1 MASNKVTIE
10 SVEKKLKEILREIP
24 AISIIKTAT
33 NVKISSSFLAD
44 IKLEISINNKRKI
57 IIVEIKS
64 VGEPRYIRSAVQ
76 QLSFYLTKNIDAY
89 GVIAAPYISE
99 KTSEI
104 CKEANIGYLDFSGN
118 CFLAFDAIYIKKENF
133 KSVISAKKEAK
144 SLFSK
149 KTSRILRVLLTNPE
163 KVWTQMNLSHEA
175 IVSLGLANR
184 IIKKLYNMEYVDFD
198 QNRKILFKNPSK
210 FLDLWREN
218 YSYID
223 NGVKGLYSPLSYE
236 EFEDRLTKYMFK
248 KSKDRY
254 AFTLF
259 SGAALIAP
267 FVRSKQTF
275 FYFSGNLEHLKKE
288 FEIKPVSSGAN
299 IIILTPYDEGVYYGT
314 QKVKE
319 RNVVSNIQLY
329 LDLYNYKGRGR
340 EQAEYLREKA
350 LKF

>member
-1 MASNKVTIE
+1 MANKKEIIKT
-10 SVEKKLKEILREIP
+10 VEKNLKEILRKIP
-24 AISIIKTAT
+24 AISVIKAAT

-44 IKLEISINNKRKI
+44 IKLVISINNKRKI

-76 QLSFYLTKNIDAY
+76 KLSSDLTKNINAY

-104 CKEANIGYLDFSGN
+104 CKEANIGYIDLSGN
-118 CFLAFDAIYIKKENF
+118 CFLAFDAVYIKKENF
-133 KSVISAKKEAK
+133 KSIISSKKEAK

-149 KTSRILRVLLTNPE
+149 KTSRLLRVLLTNPE
-163 KVWTQMNLSHEA
+163 KLWTQMNLSDEA
-175 IVSLGLANR
+175 IVSLGLTNR
-184 IIKKLYNMEYVDFD
+184 IIKKLYDMEYVDFD

-218 YSYID
+218 YSYLVNEI
-223 NGVKGLYSPLSYE
+223 KGLYSPLSRE
-236 EFEDRLTKYMFK
+236 EFEDRLTQYISKR
-248 KSKDRY
+248 SKDRY

-267 FVRSKQTF
+267 FVRSKQNF
-275 FYFSGNLEHLKKE
+275 FYYSGNLENLKKE

-299 IIILTPYDEGVYYGT
+299 IIILTPYDEGVYYGI

-319 RNVVSNIQLY
+319 KNVVSNIQLY

-340 EQAEYLREKA
+340 EQAEYLREKSI
-350 LKF
+350 KF